1 MATSDYELVSPPDRD
16 RARELWI
23 QHAAGLILMEDV
35 RRAAT
40 ESLSPGLTDAELA
53 IAQQGVDA
61 ALYSL
66 MSLVD
71 GVTGGLSNGDE
82 RVDLT
87 MIVRYS
93 SRLPSG
99 EMQQQY
105 ALDLSEG
112 DGMCMGIHGWLESD
126 FGMDPV
132 AKPRSGG

>member
-23 QHAAGLILMEDV
+23 QHAAG
-35 RRAAT
+35 
-40 ESLSPGLTDAELA
+40 
-53 IAQQGVDA
+53 
-61 ALYSL
+61 
-66 MSLVD
+66 
-71 GVTGGLSNGDE
+71 
-82 RVDLT
+82 
-87 MIVRYS
+87 
-93 SRLPSG
+93 LPSG

-126 FGMDPV
+126 FGKDPV